1 MKQKKPLTEEEHK
14 EMITELILIDSP
26 ESARRFHKKYKKYGH
41 GLPLIARYPKL
52 PRYLCYVSIL
62 FSLMSIILSL
72 AAMRL

>member
-1 MKQKKPLTEEEHK
+1 MEQKKPLTEEEHK
-14 EMITELILIDSP
+14 EMIAELILIDSP

-52 PRYLCYVSIL
+52 PQYLCYVSIL